1 MPLYFLCRNHNC
13 LPESHLCD
21 GENDCG
27 DHSDEDPSYCSQI
40 KCNSTTEFQCASGR
54 CVPKSSRCDRIAHC
68 RDRSDERDCLYEPC
82 PKDKF
87 SCANHSQCLDW
98 KEVCDGSI
106 DCKDGKAS
114 DELHPDPCP
123 MNVTCPK
130 STFKC
135 VGTNVCAMPN
145 WMCDGENDCGDNS
158 DENEEN
164 CKNFQCPDDWFRCGD
179 NRCIPRNDVCN
190 GVIDCKDRFASD
202 ERHPDPCPRNVTC
215 PPDFFSCTET
225 NICAH
230 PHWLCDGADDCGDNS
245 DEDLEMCSKNP
256 CPEDWFRCPYGQR
269 CIPPYWQCDG
279 SNDCSKGE
287 DEQNCDAIILNQD
300 RISNLSDDLIK
311 ANSSIPENNTLVS
324 SVDLI
329 DFSRNRSDEERS
341 FDSLRMQQNK
351 LNQASSPI
359 TSRIISNHYNPP
371 RHQHHRDQN

>member
-1 MPLYFLCRNHNC
+1 MFMDFLSKIHHLHYHHHHRHRQQQHHFYRLLQHRNFSQITKIPIKLWNVWCHYIFFAEITTVFQRAIFVMVKMIVVIIPMKILAIVVGSFQIYLFCSEIIQINAF
-13 LPESHLCD
+13 LHLLSF
-21 GENDCG
+21 NVFSL
-27 DHSDEDPSYCSQI
+27 HFLQAQI
-40 KCNSTTEFQCASGR
+40 KCNSTTDFQCASGR

-179 NRCIPRNDVCN
+179 NR
-190 GVIDCKDRFASD
+190 
-202 ERHPDPCPRNVTC
+202 
-215 PPDFFSCTET
+215 
-225 NICAH
+225 
-230 PHWLCDGADDCGDNS
+230 
-245 DEDLEMCSKNP
+245 
-256 CPEDWFRCPYGQR
+256 Y
-269 CIPPYWQCDG
+269 
-279 SNDCSKGE
+279 
-287 DEQNCDAIILNQD
+287 LNLD
-300 RISNLSDDLIK
+300 
-311 ANSSIPENNTLVS
+311 
-324 SVDLI
+324 
-329 DFSRNRSDEERS
+329 
-341 FDSLRMQQNK
+341 
-351 LNQASSPI
+351 
-359 TSRIISNHYNPP
+359 
-371 RHQHHRDQN
+371 